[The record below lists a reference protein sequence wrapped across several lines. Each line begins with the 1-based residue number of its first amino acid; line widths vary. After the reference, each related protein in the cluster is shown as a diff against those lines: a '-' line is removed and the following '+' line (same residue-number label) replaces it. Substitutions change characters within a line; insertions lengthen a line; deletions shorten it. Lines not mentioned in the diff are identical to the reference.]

1 MAPEAGTA
9 AARYVSIINNNCT
22 SSYGSKQLEARRH
35 GSGSRDRRS
44 TVGVRPSVIVSP
56 PASDLFN
63 QLEARRHGSGS
74 RDRRS
79 TVRYF
84 QIAKLHPF

>member
-9 AARYVSIINNNCT
+9 AARYVSIISHNCT
-22 SSYGSKQLEARRH
+22 SSYGGTQLEARRH

-44 TVGVRPSVIVSP
+44 TVSVGSGVIVSR
-56 PASDLFN
+56 PASDSLN

-84 QIAKLHPF
+84 QFAKPHPV